1 MTVSWLPV
9 IWIDILG
16 SVITLVLATFC
27 VIHSLRLLKKKSN
40 QTFYQYLFLLSL
52 SFVFFAVSRSFGH
65 LVKQGLLF
73 YDQQHIWNLISP
85 FSGSI
90 NTATFIVIFSFGIY
104 FHRSHKIHKEL
115 ERHKT
120 HLAGMVAE
128 RTRKLTETNL
138 RLSKEVT
145 GHVETTKK
153 LTKTIGEFSAVM
165 DAIDYGVLFMDDQ
178 LRAQMTNR
186 AFREIWGMPEDFVSR
201 RPGFSELMQF
211 NRRNNIYGV
220 PDEEFG
226 HYMKEREA
234 EVRRGAVAPREFIRK
249 DGMILQYQCVVLPD
263 NWRMLTYFDI
273 TTLKKTQE
281 KLALSQKMEAI
292 GLMAGGVAHDLNNIL
307 SGVVSYP
314 DLLLM
319 QLPEN
324 SKMKKSLEV
333 IKESGQRAAE
343 VVADLLTVAQGIA
356 GSREVRSLN
365 NLISEYLNSPEG
377 TRMLSMYPD
386 IEIKTD
392 LTEDL
397 FNISCSPV
405 HIKKCLMNLLTN
417 AAEAISGTG
426 TIRIE
431 TRNQYVDK
439 PVAENQF
446 MKIGEY
452 AVIRIADTGQGIDGE
467 DISHIFE
474 PFYTKKVMG
483 RSGTGLGLAIVWN
496 TIQDHGGAVTVCSD
510 DQGTA
515 FKLYFPITRKNLS
528 TRQGSVSPAQ
538 LRGQGESILIVD
550 DEEKQRTIASEMLLA
565 LGYRVETA
573 ASGEEA
579 VGIVG
584 NQSMDLIILDMIMDP
599 GINGRRTFEQI
610 LAVHP
615 DQKAIITSGF
625 SENEEV
631 KKALKLGVSRFI
643 RKPYTME
650 QLGTT
655 VKKTLAR
662 PLV

>member
-16 SVITLVLATFC
+16 SIAVLGLAGFC
-27 VIHSLRLLKKKSN
+27 VTHSLRLLKKKEN

-65 LVKQGLLF
+65 LVKQGLIF
-73 YDQQHIWNLISP
+73 YNQEHIWKLISP

-104 FHRSHKIHKEL
+104 FHRSRKIHKEL
-115 ERHKT
+115 EQHKN

-138 RLSKEVT
+138 QLNKEVT
-145 GHVETTKK
+145 GHVRTTQK
-153 LTKTIGEFSAVM
+153 LTKTINEFSAVM

-178 LRAQMTNR
+178 LKAQMTNR
-186 AFREIWGMPEDFVSR
+186 AFREMWGMPEDFVR
-201 RPGFSELMQF
+201 ARPSFRELMQF
-211 NRRNNIYGV
+211 NRNNNIYDV
-220 PDEEFG
+220 PTETFDQ
-226 HYMKEREA
+226 YVDEREN
-234 EVRRGAVAPREFIRK
+234 EVRQGAIPPMEIERR
-249 DGMILQYQCVVLPD
+249 DGKIIQYQCVVLPD
-263 NWRMLTYFDI
+263 SWRMLTYFDI
-273 TTLKKTQE
+273 TELKKTQN
-281 KLALSQKMEAI
+281 KLAQSQKMEAI

-319 QLPEN
+319 QLPKN
-324 SKMKKSLEV
+324 SDMQKPLEV

-365 NLISEYLNSPEG
+365 NLVYEYLNSPEG
-377 TRMLSMYPD
+377 TKMLSMYPD
-386 IEIKTD
+386 VQIRTD
-392 LTEDL
+392 LIENL

-417 AAEAISGTG
+417 AAEAISGSG
-426 TIRIE
+426 TILIE

-446 MKIGEY
+446 MEIGEY
-452 AVIRIADTGQGIDGE
+452 AVIRIADTGQGIDRD
-467 DISHIFE
+467 DINHIFE
-474 PFYTKKVMG
+474 PFYTKKIMG

-496 TIQDHGGAVTVCSD
+496 TMQDHGGAVTVCSD
-510 DQGTA
+510 ARGTA
-515 FKLYFPITRKNLS
+515 FELYFPITRKNLS
-528 TRQGSVSPAQ
+528 RRQGSVNLAELQ
-538 LRGQGESILIVD
+538 GQGEFILVVD
-550 DEEKQRTIASEMLLA
+550 DEEKQRKIASEMLSV
-565 LGYRVETA
+565 LGYQVEMVG
-573 ASGEEA
+573 SGEEA
-579 VGIVG
+579 VKFVR
-584 NQSMDLIILDMIMDP
+584 NHPMDLIILDMIMDP

-610 LAVHP
+610 LAVQP
-615 DQKAIITSGF
+615 QQKAIITSGF

-631 KKALKLGVSRFI
+631 KKALQLGVSNFI

-650 QLGTT
+650 QIGKA
-655 VKKTLAR
+655 VKKAL
-662 PLV
+662 L

>member
-16 SVITLVLATFC
+16 SITVLVLAGFC
-27 VIHSLRLLKKKSN
+27 VTYSLRLLKKKKN
-40 QTFYQYLFLLSL
+40 QTFFQYLFLLSL
-52 SFVFFAVSRSFGH
+52 SFIFFAVSRSFGH
-65 LVKQGLLF
+65 LVKQGLIF
-73 YDQQHIWNLISP
+73 YNQQHVWTLISP

-104 FHRSHKIHKEL
+104 FHRSRKIHKEL
-115 ERHKT
+115 EQHKN

-138 RLSKEVT
+138 QLSKEVS
-145 GHVETTKK
+145 GHVRTTKK
-153 LTKTIGEFSAVM
+153 LTKTIHEFSAVM

-178 LRAQMTNR
+178 LKARMTNR
-186 AFREIWGMPEDFVSR
+186 AFREMWGMPEDFVAAGPSFR
-201 RPGFSELMQF
+201 ELIQF
-211 NRRNNIYGV
+211 NRHNNIYNV
-220 PDEEFG
+220 PTETFNQ
-226 HYMKEREA
+226 YMDEREN
-234 EVRRGAVAPREFIRK
+234 EVIQGAIPPMEIERR
-249 DGMILQYQCVVLPD
+249 DGKIIQYQCVVLPD
-263 NWRMLTYFDI
+263 DWRMLTYFDI
-273 TTLKKTQE
+273 TELKKTQE
-281 KLALSQKMEAI
+281 KLAQSQKMEAI

-319 QLPEN
+319 QLPKN
-324 SKMKKSLEV
+324 SDMQKPLEV

-365 NLISEYLNSPEG
+365 SLAYEYLNSPEG
-377 TRMLSMYPD
+377 TKMLSMYPD
-386 IEIKTD
+386 IRIRTD
-392 LTEDL
+392 LSENL

-417 AAEAISGTG
+417 AAEAISGSG
-426 TIRIE
+426 TILIE

-446 MKIGEY
+446 MEIGEY
-452 AVIRIADTGQGIDGE
+452 AVIRIADTGQGIDRE

-474 PFYTKKVMG
+474 PFYSKKVMG

-496 TIQDHGGAVTVCSD
+496 TMQDHGGAVTVSSD
-510 DQGTA
+510 ARGTA
-515 FKLYFPITRKNLS
+515 FDLYFPITRKNLS
-528 TRQGSVSPAQ
+528 RKQGSVNLAELQ
-538 LRGQGESILIVD
+538 GQGESILVVD
-550 DEEKQRTIASEMLLA
+550 DEEKQQNIASEMLSV
-565 LGYRVETA
+565 LGYHVETVG
-573 ASGEEA
+573 SGEEA
-579 VGIVG
+579 VGIVHDHP
-584 NQSMDLIILDMIMDP
+584 MDLIILDMIMDP

-610 LAVHP
+610 LAVQP
-615 DQKAIITSGF
+615 QQRAIITSGF

-631 KKALKLGVSRFI
+631 KKALQLGVRNFI

-650 QLGTT
+650 QIGTA
-655 VKKTLAR
+655 VKKAL
-662 PLV
+662 LQS